1 MQRHGAGAARCAR
14 CASVVAAWCRSSWC
28 STPTLTFHPYNKRL
42 PTVIPISDLVEVSM
56 YDQRRPE
63 RVRFKC
69 RGRFAAREDMSRRRD
84 EATDAPAGGHRGRAQ
99 GAYKC
104 ATRRRFMPRGPSR
117 HRRDRRVCSMAYP
130 TQPKPGPPSRRL
142 ARSKSGAI
150 VDESRAGVHD
160 DLMRVPGKP
169 LGFLAAS
176 TIEYHPAR
184 PEAHRSTV
192 LAGQK
197 PQLAA
202 AEARE
207 LPVKVSLRHKQQRG

>member
-1 MQRHGAGAARCAR
+1 MQ
-14 CASVVAAWCRSSWC
+14 SSSWARSGRLQMRDAASLSIYLWPFTP
-28 STPTLTFHPYNKRL
+28 ST
-42 PTVIPISDLVEVSM
+42 I
-56 YDQRRPE
+56 
-63 RVRFKC
+63 
-69 RGRFAAREDMSRRRD
+69 
-84 EATDAPAGGHRGRAQ
+84 
-99 GAYKC
+99 
-104 ATRRRFMPRGPSR
+104 
-117 HRRDRRVCSMAYP
+117 RRVCSMAYP

-197 PQLAA
+197 LHSSRPPKP
-202 AEARE
+202 RE
-207 LPVKVSLRHKQQRG
+207 LPVKVSLRHK

>member
-1 MQRHGAGAARCAR
+1 MVLTGSGARTARCTVLLDAD
-14 CASVVAAWCRSSWC
+14 A
-28 STPTLTFHPYNKRL
+28 LTFGHPYNKRL
-42 PTVIPISDLVEVSM
+42 PTVLPVWKSSSRVDGVRVDAVDCSQVIPIADLVEVSM

-69 RGRFAAREDMSRRRD
+69 RGRFGTRRYVLRCD
-84 EATDAPAGGHRGRAQ
+84 EATDAVLLVGALRAL
-99 GAYKC
+99 
-104 ATRRRFMPRGPSR
+104 TN
-117 HRRDRRVCSMAYP
+117 
-130 TQPKPGPPSRRL
+130 PKPGPPSRRL

-197 PQLAA
+197 LHSSRPPKP
-202 AEARE
+202 RE
-207 LPVKVSLRHKQQRG
+207 LPVKVSLRHK

>member
-1 MQRHGAGAARCAR
+1 MQQTPYCSWAPFARLQMRDAA
-14 CASVVAAWCRSSWC
+14 S
-28 STPTLTFHPYNKRL
+28 LY
-42 PTVIPISDLVEVSM
+42 
-56 YDQRRPE
+56 
-63 RVRFKC
+63 
-69 RGRFAAREDMSRRRD
+69 MSRPLHAID
-84 EATDAPAGGHRGRAQ
+84 AT
-99 GAYKC
+99 
-104 ATRRRFMPRGPSR
+104 SR
-117 HRRDRRVCSMAYP
+117 LIDGVP

-197 PQLAA
+197 LHSSRPPKP
-202 AEARE
+202 RE
-207 LPVKVSLRHKQQRG
+207 LPVKVSLRHK

>member
-1 MQRHGAGAARCAR
+1 VSNSVILYWRRWRLALVENCSSSAQIVPDCFCSRVRATEHAPCDPFHILERRHG
-14 CASVVAAWCRSSWC
+14 
-28 STPTLTFHPYNKRL
+28 
-42 PTVIPISDLVEVSM
+42 LVEIVERGAVVFVERLM

-69 RGRFAAREDMSRRRD
+69 RGRFGTRRYVLRCD
-84 EATDAPAGGHRGRAQ
+84 EATDAVLLVGALRAL
-99 GAYKC
+99 
-104 ATRRRFMPRGPSR
+104 TN
-117 HRRDRRVCSMAYP
+117 
-130 TQPKPGPPSRRL
+130 PKPGPPSRRL

-197 PQLAA
+197 LHSSRPPKP
-202 AEARE
+202 RE
-207 LPVKVSLRHKQQRG
+207 LPVKVSLRHK

>member
-1 MQRHGAGAARCAR
+1 M
-14 CASVVAAWCRSSWC
+14 VA
-28 STPTLTFHPYNKRL
+28 TPATTSGRRL
-42 PTVIPISDLVEVSM
+42 REN
-56 YDQRRPE
+56 
-63 RVRFKC
+63 VRFTLWGPRGAPIDKC
-69 RGRFAAREDMSRRRD
+69 RGRFGTRRYVLRCD
-84 EATDAPAGGHRGRAQ
+84 EATDAVLLVGALRAL
-99 GAYKC
+99 
-104 ATRRRFMPRGPSR
+104 TN
-117 HRRDRRVCSMAYP
+117 
-130 TQPKPGPPSRRL
+130 PKPGPPSRRL

-197 PQLAA
+197 LHSSRPPKP
-202 AEARE
+202 RE
-207 LPVKVSLRHKQQRG
+207 LPVKVSLRHK

>member
-1 MQRHGAGAARCAR
+1 MLCFCTTSNLRGPLTGAE
-14 CASVVAAWCRSSWC
+14 RSSRVYQGALNSISGWMRTAEHA
-28 STPTLTFHPYNKRL
+28 SRRRSYLFKR
-42 PTVIPISDLVEVSM
+42 VNGFAEIIERGVGVHVEHLRIICPKPERELITI
-56 YDQRRPE
+56 RRPE

-69 RGRFAAREDMSRRRD
+69 RGRFGVRRYVLRCE
-84 EATDAPAGGHRGRAQ
+84 EATDAVLLVGALRAL
-99 GAYKC
+99 
-104 ATRRRFMPRGPSR
+104 TN
-117 HRRDRRVCSMAYP
+117 
-130 TQPKPGPPSRRL
+130 PKPGPPSRRL

-197 PQLAA
+197 LHSSRPPKP
-202 AEARE
+202 RE
-207 LPVKVSLRHKQQRG
+207 LPVKASLRHR

>member
-1 MQRHGAGAARCAR
+1 MCRLCRC
-14 CASVVAAWCRSSWC
+14 CGMVSQLVVLDADA
-28 STPTLTFHPYNKRL
+28 LTFGHPYNKRL

-69 RGRFAAREDMSRRRD
+69 RGRFGVRRYVLRCE
-84 EATDAPAGGHRGRAQ
+84 EATDAVLLVGALRAL
-99 GAYKC
+99 
-104 ATRRRFMPRGPSR
+104 TN
-117 HRRDRRVCSMAYP
+117 
-130 TQPKPGPPSRRL
+130 PKPGPPSRRL

-197 PQLAA
+197 LHSSRPPKP
-202 AEARE
+202 RE
-207 LPVKVSLRHKQQRG
+207 LDPVRKAHQSLRHK

>member
-1 MQRHGAGAARCAR
+1 MSNSVILLWRFAGAKHGSRFAQMEPDGFSSRVRATQNAPRCPFNFLERRHGFTE
-14 CASVVAAWCRSSWC
+14 VVERGRRGVGLA
-28 STPTLTFHPYNKRL
+28 
-42 PTVIPISDLVEVSM
+42 EVSM

-69 RGRFAAREDMSRRRD
+69 KGRFGVRRYVLRCD
-84 EATDAPAGGHRGRAQ
+84 EATDAVLLVGALRAL
-99 GAYKC
+99 
-104 ATRRRFMPRGPSR
+104 TN
-117 HRRDRRVCSMAYP
+117 
-130 TQPKPGPPSRRL
+130 PKPGPPSRRL

-197 PQLAA
+197 LHSSRPPKP
-202 AEARE
+202 RE
-207 LPVKVSLRHKQQRG
+207 LDPVRKAHQSLRHK

>member
-1 MQRHGAGAARCAR
+1 MSNSVILYWRRWRLAGAERCSRLLQIALNRRGERVRTTEHAPCDPSRVLERRHGLAEIVDCGAG
-14 CASVVAAWCRSSWC
+14 V
-28 STPTLTFHPYNKRL
+28 
-42 PTVIPISDLVEVSM
+42 LVERLSIICPKSERELITI
-56 YDQRRPE
+56 RRPE

-69 RGRFAAREDMSRRRD
+69 RGRFGVRRYVLRCE
-84 EATDAPAGGHRGRAQ
+84 EATDAVLLVGALRAL
-99 GAYKC
+99 
-104 ATRRRFMPRGPSR
+104 TN
-117 HRRDRRVCSMAYP
+117 
-130 TQPKPGPPSRRL
+130 PKPGPPSRRL

-197 PQLAA
+197 LHSSRPPKP
-202 AEARE
+202 RE
-207 LPVKVSLRHKQQRG
+207 LPVKVSLRHK

>member
-1 MQRHGAGAARCAR
+1 LRC
-14 CASVVAAWCRSSWC
+14 
-28 STPTLTFHPYNKRL
+28 
-42 PTVIPISDLVEVSM
+42 E
-56 YDQRRPE
+56 
-63 RVRFKC
+63 
-69 RGRFAAREDMSRRRD
+69 
-84 EATDAPAGGHRGRAQ
+84 EATDAVLLVGALRAL
-99 GAYKC
+99 
-104 ATRRRFMPRGPSR
+104 TN
-117 HRRDRRVCSMAYP
+117 
-130 TQPKPGPPSRRL
+130 PKPGPPSRRL

-197 PQLAA
+197 LHSSRPPKP
-202 AEARE
+202 RE
-207 LPVKVSLRHKQQRG
+207 LPVKVSLRHK

>member
-1 MQRHGAGAARCAR
+1 MSN
-14 CASVVAAWCRSSWC
+14 SVILSWRRW
-28 STPTLTFHPYNKRL
+28 RL
-42 PTVIPISDLVEVSM
+42 AL
-56 YDQRRPE
+56 
-63 RVRFKC
+63 
-69 RGRFAAREDMSRRRD
+69 
-84 EATDAPAGGHRGRAQ
+84 
-99 GAYKC
+99 
-104 ATRRRFMPRGPSR
+104 
-117 HRRDRRVCSMAYP
+117 
-130 TQPKPGPPSRRL
+130 KPGPPSRRL

-197 PQLAA
+197 LHSSRPPKP
-202 AEARE
+202 RE
-207 LPVKVSLRHKQQRG
+207 LPVKVSLRHK

>member
-1 MQRHGAGAARCAR
+1 MIRAVSS
-14 CASVVAAWCRSSWC
+14 SVVTDSRRSSSVEPGSLQMATATIAGIFILLALLGFC
-28 STPTLTFHPYNKRL
+28 YTEFLHARVLAICAVAKTGAVYIAYASGFLLLGPQNYVFSRL
-42 PTVIPISDLVEVSM
+42 
-56 YDQRRPE
+56 
-63 RVRFKC
+63 
-69 RGRFAAREDMSRRRD
+69 
-84 EATDAPAGGHRGRAQ
+84 
-99 GAYKC
+99 
-104 ATRRRFMPRGPSR
+104 
-117 HRRDRRVCSMAYP
+117 
-130 TQPKPGPPSRRL
+130 KPGPPSRRL

-197 PQLAA
+197 LHSSRPPKP
-202 AEARE
+202 RE
-207 LPVKVSLRHKQQRG
+207 LPVKVSLRHK

>member
-1 MQRHGAGAARCAR
+1 MEDFG
-14 CASVVAAWCRSSWC
+14 
-28 STPTLTFHPYNKRL
+28 TP
-42 PTVIPISDLVEVSM
+42 
-56 YDQRRPE
+56 
-63 RVRFKC
+63 
-69 RGRFAAREDMSRRRD
+69 RRR
-84 EATDAPAGGHRGRAQ
+84 R
-99 GAYKC
+99 
-104 ATRRRFMPRGPSR
+104 
-117 HRRDRRVCSMAYP
+117 
-130 TQPKPGPPSRRL
+130 GPPSRRL

-197 PQLAA
+197 LHSSRPPKP
-202 AEARE
+202 RE
-207 LPVKVSLRHKQQRG
+207 LDPVRKAHQSLRHK

>member
-1 MQRHGAGAARCAR
+1 MEDFG
-14 CASVVAAWCRSSWC
+14 
-28 STPTLTFHPYNKRL
+28 TP
-42 PTVIPISDLVEVSM
+42 
-56 YDQRRPE
+56 
-63 RVRFKC
+63 
-69 RGRFAAREDMSRRRD
+69 RRR
-84 EATDAPAGGHRGRAQ
+84 R
-99 GAYKC
+99 
-104 ATRRRFMPRGPSR
+104 
-117 HRRDRRVCSMAYP
+117 
-130 TQPKPGPPSRRL
+130 GPPSRRL

-197 PQLAA
+197 LHSSRPPKP
-202 AEARE
+202 RE
-207 LPVKVSLRHKQQRG
+207 LPVKVSLRHK

>member
-1 MQRHGAGAARCAR
+1 MLLVGALRALTNAR
-14 CASVVAAWCRSSWC
+14 
-28 STPTLTFHPYNKRL
+28 
-42 PTVIPISDLVEVSM
+42 
-56 YDQRRPE
+56 
-63 RVRFKC
+63 
-69 RGRFAAREDMSRRRD
+69 RGVLF
-84 EATDAPAGGHRGRAQ
+84 
-99 GAYKC
+99 YI
-104 ATRRRFMPRGPSR
+104 RGPLR
-117 HRRDRRVCSMAYP
+117 HRRDVASDVDRVRSMAYP

-197 PQLAA
+197 LHSSRPPKP
-202 AEARE
+202 RE
-207 LPVKVSLRHKQQRG
+207 LPVKVSLRHK